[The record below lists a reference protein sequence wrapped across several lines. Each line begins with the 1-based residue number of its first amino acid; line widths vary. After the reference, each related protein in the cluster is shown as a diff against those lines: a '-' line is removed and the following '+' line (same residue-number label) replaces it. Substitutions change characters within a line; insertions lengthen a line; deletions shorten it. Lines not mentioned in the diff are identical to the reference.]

1 MMQFVL
7 QNWMYLLF
15 GLVQYNFSFTF
26 FFVLSNQIDIL
37 LYVHNMKEV
46 RMIKGHSDIP
56 NYLDLVANLE
66 EFGLSK
72 YESMAYI
79 TLVSRGTLGASEIA
93 YYSNLPRT
101 KIYTTLKKLERK
113 KLSTL
118 SSQKPM
124 IAAATPPNEAFGDI
138 IALQQRRLAS
148 MNSILEKL
156 EKLRQEGKKSY
167 EEKKYLIIEP
177 NMVVRKIEELI
188 SSSKSSI
195 DLVLDSWGQNV
206 VFQCKSSIAVAS
218 KKGVNIKML
227 LGIESLIT
235 DRIGT
240 MPDCVETRSDTIS
253 GNIIIFDYKK
263 IIFIDSTNGKASL
276 VMTAD
281 PFGSAYVNLF
291 HEKWKKA
298 LRVNMGMLDGKVP
311 KAALILSKMVEGD
324 LSQVLL
330 DMSMKKD
337 NDYAFLADEI
347 QKLDSGVQCQSIEEI
362 INIVDYALKI
372 SYSGYLKYENQDNML
387 KLHFDSKDRSIV
399 PWALIIIGYIKKFGN
414 NAQIIYDNNQF
425 KTNTIYIKLLN
436 PTVIQVA
443 E

>member
-1 MMQFVL
+1 
-7 QNWMYLLF
+7 
-15 GLVQYNFSFTF
+15 
-26 FFVLSNQIDIL
+26 
-37 LYVHNMKEV
+37 
-46 RMIKGHSDIP
+46 MIKGPNDIP

-79 TLVSRGTLGASEIA
+79 TLVSRGTLAASEIA

-124 IAAATPPNEAFGDI
+124 IAAATPPDEAFGDI
-138 IALQQRRLAS
+138 ITLQQRRLAS
-148 MNSILEKL
+148 MHNILENL

-167 EEKKYLIIEP
+167 EEKKYLLLEP

-188 SSSKSSI
+188 SSSKSSLDMI
-195 DLVLDSWGQNV
+195 LDSWGQNV
-206 VFQCKSSIAVAS
+206 VFQCKSSIAAAS

-235 DRIGT
+235 EGIGK
-240 MPDCVETRSDTIS
+240 MSNGVETRSDTTS
-253 GNIIIFDYKK
+253 GNILIFDYKK
-263 IIFIDSTNGKASL
+263 IMFIDSTNGKASL

-298 LRVNMGMLDGKVP
+298 LRVNTSMLEGKVP
-311 KAALILSKMVEGD
+311 KAALILSKIIESD

-330 DMSMKKD
+330 DLSMKKD
-337 NDYAFLADEI
+337 KDYASLIDEI
-347 QKLDSGVQCQSIEEI
+347 ERLDSEAQCQSIEEI
-362 INIVDYALKI
+362 INIVDCALRI
-372 SYSGYLKYENQDNML
+372 SYSGYLKYENEDNML
-387 KLHFDSKDRSIV
+387 KLHFDSKDKSIV

-414 NAQIIYDNNQF
+414 DAQIIYDNNELN
-425 KTNTIYIKLLN
+425 TNTIYIKILHPN
-436 PTVIQVA
+436 VIQVA